1 MHAAERPPQKKQRLS
16 DQLSSPLIHSPSPAN
31 TPTLR
36 HVNNALAEANR
47 SSGSVSKA
55 GGSASP
61 AVHSGS
67 NMENK
72 ENRTAGESTGKTSQ
86 KSDGQEQEQEQ
97 EQEEQEQEQEQ
108 GEYEYEYENDNDN
121 ENEYE
126 NEYVNQPS
134 SNRQHDSVLAGSS
147 DSLSPVK
154 STKLGITSSAAAAA
168 TAADTADDATG
179 VGSQPSFKQLIARF
193 HHIVKD
199 NNREASPDYDAR
211 GPTQDQDYEESEA
224 EGEEEPSTELLV
236 FNNGLSTLKNK
247 YQSTINTL
255 QVKVHENT
263 ATINSLNNQIGDY
276 RSKIENLH
284 LTVQQSQLDAQALAD
299 KNDIMQDELTILQS
313 KIAKLDKQLVLEKT
327 KKSKLS
333 AQITQLSELLETVF
347 KGYESMHA
355 TVSDLRQENTDL
367 HQSVSQYETRIAAFD
382 DTLKSEL
389 ESLAQE
395 LYIQYAEKHEA
406 KIAKLRAAYE
416 SKYAK
421 KQATFRDRFQLL
433 QDQQETLKQE
443 LTHVKNRLQ
452 VETSEKRQ
460 LVKLWDEYVALD
472 KKDVDEMSNFVKR
485 LK

>member
-1 MHAAERPPQKKQRLS
+1 M
-16 DQLSSPLIHSPSPAN
+16 
-31 TPTLR
+31 
-36 HVNNALAEANR
+36 V
-47 SSGSVSKA
+47 
-55 GGSASP
+55 
-61 AVHSGS
+61 
-67 NMENK
+67 
-72 ENRTAGESTGKTSQ
+72 GETTGKTSPL
-86 KSDGQEQEQEQ
+86 KSDGHEH
-97 EQEEQEQEQEQ
+97 EQEEYA
-108 GEYEYEYENDNDN
+108 YEN
-121 ENEYE
+121 ENENE
-126 NEYVNQPS
+126 NEYVNEPS
-134 SNRQHDSVLAGSS
+134 SNHHHDSVLAGSS

-154 STKLGITSSAAAAA
+154 PTKLGLTSSAAAAA
-168 TAADTADDATG
+168 AADAADDADG
-179 VGSQPSFKQLIARF
+179 LGSQPSFKQLITRF

-199 NNREASPDYDAR
+199 NNREESPDYDAR
-211 GPTQDQDYEESEA
+211 DQIQDQGYEESEA
-224 EGEEEPSTELLV
+224 ENEEEPSTELL
-236 FNNGLSTLKNK
+236 
-247 YQSTINTL
+247 
-255 QVKVHENT
+255 
-263 ATINSLNNQIGDY
+263 
-276 RSKIENLH
+276 
-284 LTVQQSQLDAQALAD
+284 ALAD

-313 KIAKLDKQLVLEKT
+313 KIAKLDKQLVLEKA
-327 KKSKLS
+327 KKAKLS

-367 HQSVSQYETRIAAFD
+367 HQSVSQHETRIAAFD

-416 SKYAK
+416 SKYTK

-443 LTHVKNRLQ
+443 LAHVKNRLQ

>member
-1 MHAAERPPQKKQRLS
+1 MHAAERPPLKKQRLS

-31 TPTLR
+31 TPTTK
-36 HVNNALAEANR
+36 HVNSAIAEANR
-47 SSGSVSKA
+47 STRSVSKA
-55 GGSASP
+55 GSSASNSASP
-61 AVHSGS
+61 ATRSGS
-67 NMENK
+67 NQENK
-72 ENRTAGESTGKTSQ
+72 ENRMVGETTGKTSPL
-86 KSDGQEQEQEQ
+86 KSDGHEHEH
-97 EQEEQEQEQEQ
+97 EEYA
-108 GEYEYEYENDNDN
+108 YEN
-121 ENEYE
+121 ENENE
-126 NEYVNQPS
+126 NEYVNEPS
-134 SNRQHDSVLAGSS
+134 SNHHHDSVLAGSS

-154 STKLGITSSAAAAA
+154 PTKLGLTSSAAAAA
-168 TAADTADDATG
+168 AADAADDADG
-179 VGSQPSFKQLIARF
+179 LGSQPSFKQLITRF

-199 NNREASPDYDAR
+199 NNREESPDYDAR
-211 GPTQDQDYEESEA
+211 DQIQDQGYEESEA
-224 EGEEEPSTELLV
+224 ENEEEPSTELLV
-236 FNNGLSTLKNK
+236 FNNDLSTLKNK
-247 YQSTINTL
+247 YQSTINSL
-255 QVKVHENT
+255 QVTVHDNA
-263 ATINSLNNQIGDY
+263 ATINSLNNQICDY

-313 KIAKLDKQLVLEKT
+313 KIAKLDKQLVLEKA
-327 KKSKLS
+327 KKAKLS

-367 HQSVSQYETRIAAFD
+367 HQSVSQHETRIAAFD

-416 SKYAK
+416 SKYTK

-443 LTHVKNRLQ
+443 LAHVKNRLQ